1 DLLAQQGLGNAKLF
15 GRLAE
20 MKVFGERQKP
30 DEISEIHGIE
40 VHRVPADINRNT
52 VSIYSFNMIEQL
64 KGVAHPAFVASSGGR
79 RFPAEGAEALS
90 ASGGMQGRSGLGRSA
105 VTESFLDALGA

>member
-1 DLLAQQGLGNAKLF
+1 
-15 GRLAE
+15 
-20 MKVFGERQKP
+20 
-30 DEISEIHGIE
+30 
-40 VHRVPADINRNT
+40 
-52 VSIYSFNMIEQL
+52 MIEQL